1 MTPFLIAL
9 QFLTTFPIQLKAMP
23 TKQQNGQSLL
33 FYPIV
38 GLMIGL
44 ILFGLALS
52 LQAIPVIL
60 LSSLLQVVWI
70 WLTGGLHLD
79 GLADTA
85 DAWVGGFGDPERTL
99 AIMKDPSCG
108 PIGVLS
114 LLIVCLLKW
123 SAIYVLLE
131 QQLYSAL
138 VLFPLLGRLVP
149 LILFLSTRY
158 VRTQGLGSSMAEFI
172 PKTAAIFVISLCLVA
187 SAYWGWSGILS
198 SVCFIMTVL
207 YLRFKFM
214 QRIGGITGDTVG
226 AGIEITE
233 AISLLSFVI
242 ASFYLPLTWF

>member
-52 LQAIPVIL
+52 LQAIPIIL
-60 LSSLLQVVWI
+60 LSSLVLVVWI

-149 LILFLSTRY
+149 LMLFLTTRY
-158 VRTQGLGSSMAEFI
+158 VRVKGLGSSMAEFI
-172 PKTAAIFVISLCLVA
+172 PKTAAICIIILCLLI

-198 SVCFIMTVL
+198 SVCFIATVF
-207 YLRFKFM
+207 YLRAKFI

-226 AGIEITE
+226 ASIEITE
-233 AISLLSFVI
+233 VVSLLSFVI
-242 ASFYLPLTWF
+242 SLSLYFPSTL

>member
-60 LSSLLQVVWI
+60 LSSLLLVVWI

-138 VLFPLLGRLVP
+138 ILFPLLGRLVP

-172 PKTAAIFVISLCLVA
+172 PKTAAIFVISLCLMA

-198 SVCFIMTVL
+198 SVCFIATVL